1 MDIGFI
7 LSNTAALSE
16 LLYSSPFG
24 IVLLFLFTVFAN
36 ASLFFPIL
44 VEPIVFAVS
53 AFAPNL
59 IVALLIGVVTG
70 TAAAIGEMAGYIFG
84 MFGVKTLQ
92 RFDEKRVEKIFEMGE
107 KLANKGIPIIFLGSF
122 TPFPFDIIGIAAG
135 LIRYDPKKFFF
146 AALLGKVL
154 RYTIIA
160 VAGFFGAV
168 WIKAWVGM

>member
-7 LSNTAALSE
+7 LSNTVALSE
-16 LLYSSPFG
+16 LLYSSPYG

-59 IVALLIGVVTG
+59 LAVLLVGIVTG

-92 RFDEKRVEKIFEMGE
+92 RFSEKRVERIFDMGE
-107 KLANKGIPIIFLGSF
+107 KLANKGIPIIFFGAF

-146 AALLGKVL
+146 AALAGKVL

-168 WIKAWVGM
+168 WIKAWLGI